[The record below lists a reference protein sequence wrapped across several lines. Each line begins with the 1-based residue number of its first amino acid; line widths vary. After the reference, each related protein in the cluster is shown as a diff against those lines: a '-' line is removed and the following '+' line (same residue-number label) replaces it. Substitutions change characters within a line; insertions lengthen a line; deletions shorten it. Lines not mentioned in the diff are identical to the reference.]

1 MAREREGVKLTGI
14 FSLQP
19 SVMVPTNPPS
29 AYGLTPNRLPV
40 SSYSAKARL
49 LIPTDS
55 GMIASGPASATRP
68 RSEREQ
74 HPQCLEGITVNG
86 SDTEE
91 NSNPSESH
99 KGESHRDGN
108 HRDGNHRD
116 GNQALKI
123 LNKNTKDK
131 IILFSDL
138 NSKIEGK
145 QDKNSRYVPLAE
157 KLASIN
163 KDLYRF
169 LQ

>member
-1 MAREREGVKLTGI
+1 MGAFSYVAFKL
-14 FSLQP
+14 S
-19 SVMVPTNPPS
+19 
-29 AYGLTPNRLPV
+29 
-40 SSYSAKARL
+40 
-49 LIPTDS
+49 DS

-74 HPQCLEGITVNG
+74 RPQCLEGITVNG

-99 KGESHRDGN
+99 KGEN

-131 IILFSDL
+131 NIILFFDL